1 MNMPATPSISPQLA
15 TQKNLVYWDIGIPMP
30 PTFGLNSQEVFRQI
44 MLFAHKNHVSDIF
57 IQPDQPIVFSRHGK
71 LTAITQKKLD
81 LIEIWNLLYLIT
93 DRQTAKTDLL
103 SGTPVNSSYVLQE
116 SDPKTA
122 SGYRRYYYRVN
133 ATAVQSLQSID
144 SAQIVMRAIPDDPPD
159 IYKVGLPEEWMAD
172 LTPKTGIVYIAGA
185 TGSGKST
192 TFSAIIRYILE
203 QETAIQGSI
212 ITYEAPIE
220 FRFGHI
226 PSRHSIITQSEVPR
240 HVSSFYD
247 GIKEAMRR
255 KPELILIGELRDEE
269 TIQAAAEAALTG
281 HAVFATVHANNVS
294 NILMRLLYRL
304 PESERTQGI
313 YTLLD
318 ASRFLMAQRLLPGKN
333 GGRVAVREILAITPD
348 VLNELFAQKSIVD
361 ILQALKRL
369 VVEKGISFSK
379 DAKRLLDMDLLD
391 QATYDAFLK
400 QVY

>member
-1 MNMPATPSISPQLA
+1 MLIAANTSLL
-15 TQKNLVYWDIGIPMP
+15 NYWDIGVPMP
-30 PTFGLNSQEVFRQI
+30 HTFGLNAQDIFRKI
-44 MLFAHKNHVSDIF
+44 MLFAHKNQVSDIF
-57 IQPDQPIVFSRHGK
+57 IQPDQPIIFSRHGK
-71 LTAITQKKLD
+71 LTAVTPKKLD
-81 LIEIWNLLYLIT
+81 LLEVWNLLFLIT

-103 SGTPVNSSYVLQE
+103 SGNSVNSSYVLQE
-116 SDPKTA
+116 EDRTQT

-133 ATAVQSLQSID
+133 ATAVQGSQSD
-144 SAQIVMRAIPDDPPD
+144 STQIVLRAIPDDPPD
-159 IYKVGLPEEWMAD
+159 IHKVGLPEEWMPA

-203 QETAIQGSI
+203 QETAIQGNL

-226 PSRHSIITQSEVPR
+226 PSKHSVITQSEVPR
-240 HVSSFYD
+240 HVKSFYD

-318 ASRFLMAQRLLPGKN
+318 ASRFLMAQRLLPAKG
-333 GGRVAVREILAITPD
+333 GGRVAVREALALTPE
-348 VLNELFAQKSIVD
+348 VLEELFQQKSIVD
-361 ILQALKRL
+361 ILNTLKRL
-369 VVEKGISFSK
+369 VHEKGVSFIK
-379 DAKRLLDMDLLD
+379 DAERLLALD
-391 QATYDAFLK
+391 KIEPQIFEAFIK
-400 QVY
+400 QTF